1 MYYTAMNDL
10 LDRVG
15 EAVLPRHQVIAYV
28 AVLLL
33 VSACAA
39 KPPGKVNFDD
49 THDFSDYR
57 TFAWISEHPMRVGPA
72 VADPRDSIEPMIM
85 AAIRASLE
93 GKGFQFVD
101 DASAPDFV
109 VSFTVGS
116 REKARPEGYA
126 DPRAGTRWS
135 WGTDYQAGAEGAT
148 YTQGV
153 LAIDILDSAER
164 RRVWHGVAARRID
177 EQHRDDMRGLIDTV
191 TSSILADFP
200 PR

>member
-1 MYYTAMNDL
+1 MNDTL
-10 LDRVG
+10 GPVRKALF
-15 EAVLPRHQVIAYV
+15 PRCQIIAYT

-33 VSACAA
+33 VSACATQ
-39 KPPGKVNFDD
+39 PTGKVSFDD

-85 AAIRASLE
+85 AAIRLNLE
-93 GKGFQFVD
+93 NKGFRFID
-101 DASAPDFV
+101 DASTPDFV

-126 DPRAGTRWS
+126 DPKAGTHWS
-135 WGTDYQAGAEGAT
+135 WGTDYQAGAVGAT

-177 EQHRDDMRGLIDTV
+177 EQHLEDMGPVIDSV
-191 TSSILADFP
+191 TGSILAGFP

>member
-1 MYYTAMNDL
+1 MYYTAMNDTL
-10 LDRVG
+10 GPVR
-15 EAVLPRHQVIAYV
+15 EALFPRRPVIAYV

-33 VSACAA
+33 VSACASQPTGTV
-39 KPPGKVNFDD
+39 KFDD
-49 THDFSDYR
+49 THDFSGYR

-72 VADPRDSIEPMIM
+72 IADPRDSVEPMIM
-85 AAIRASLE
+85 SAVRANLE
-93 GKGFQFVD
+93 DKGFQYVH
-101 DASAPDFV
+101 DASTSDFV

-126 DPRAGTRWS
+126 DPKAGTRWS
-135 WGTDYQAGAEGAT
+135 WGTDYQPGAEGAT

-153 LAIDILDSAER
+153 LAIDILDSAQR

-177 EQHRDDMRGLIDTV
+177 EQHREDMGRLIDSV
-191 TSSILADFP
+191 TGSILADFP